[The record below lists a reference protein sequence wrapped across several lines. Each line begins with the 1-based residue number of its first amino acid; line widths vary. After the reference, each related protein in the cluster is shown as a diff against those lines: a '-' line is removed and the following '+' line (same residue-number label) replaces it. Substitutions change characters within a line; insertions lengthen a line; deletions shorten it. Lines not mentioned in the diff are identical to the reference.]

1 MRILFSAVGL
11 SGHLRSLVPLAWACR
26 IAGHEVLLCTSPDS
40 VDAAVVSGLPV
51 LGVGAEA
58 PGGAA
63 GGVGARELAEAPSS
77 WERGRLFG
85 RSARERLAGT
95 RRAVR
100 MWHPDLV
107 VVERADLAGRVV
119 AAEYDIPWMELR
131 WSVEAPREY
140 ELAAHRELRRS
151 ADADALRSR
160 PREIVTPWPD
170 ALRRDRRS
178 VREYRHV
185 PYEGPGDLTGRLVPP
200 SDGRRVCITL
210 GTVVSR
216 SGRAPVVPDLAR
228 ALARAGCDVVIAAP
242 SDAVARWE
250 PLPPAVRVVGHVP
263 VSHLLESS
271 DVVVHHGGHGTAL
284 AAVLAGRPSVMTPSF
299 DDQHGNA
306 AALARAGAGVV
317 VENDPG
323 DAAGIAEHCLNVL
336 EDPVMLGAAGDLAA
350 LARSR
355 PGLGSVVERVLAPL
369 RADPGEHTPGRAS
382 A

>member
-40 VDAAVVSGLPV
+40 VEAAVVSGLPV
-51 LGVGAEA
+51 LGVGADA
-58 PGGAA
+58 PAA
-63 GGVGARELAEAPSS
+63 GVVGARELADAPSS

-85 RSARERLAGT
+85 RSARERLDGT
-95 RRAVR
+95 RRTVR
-100 MWHPDLV
+100 AWRPDLV

-119 AAEYDIPWMELR
+119 AAENDLPWMELR

-140 ELAAHRELRRS
+140 EVAAHRELRTA
-151 ADADALRSR
+151 ADDDSLRSR

-170 ALRRDRRS
+170 ALRRDHRS

-185 PYEGPGDLTGRLVPP
+185 PYEGPGDLTGRFVPP

-216 SGRAPVVPDLAR
+216 SGRAPDVPDLVR
-228 ALARAGCDVVIAAP
+228 ALAQRGCEVVIAAP
-242 SDAVARWE
+242 TDAVAQWGS
-250 PLPPAVRVVGHVP
+250 LPAAVRVAGHVP

-317 VENDPG
+317 LGG
-323 DAAGIAEHCLNVL
+323 DTDDAISIADHCLHVL
-336 EDPVMLGAAGDLAA
+336 EDPAMLGAATDLAA

-355 PGLGSVVERVLAPL
+355 PGLDSVVERVLAPL
-369 RADPGEHTPGRAS
+369 RTCAGEHVPRRAS